1 MKKLIFTTTILLLFV
16 SCAVTKHGKTD
27 YTSYQQPIENST
39 QNTGTKSVQTTEYK
53 GSATNKNAV
62 SAINAQTDKNV
73 LCERLI
79 SELLPQNK
87 EYNRYKYA
95 REEYIIFSLSKD
107 YEWEDCHLVK
117 ESIEKFYAAN
127 PKERYEHPV
136 GYIRYIGYFQCREAY
151 DFLETQIK
159 ENPLEEDRCAAITTL
174 AQKLNPDYLP
184 CILEYAEKKSL
195 SINEKY
201 ALASAYTVFGIYND
215 RPDLIEKAVIIL
227 DELCYDYK
235 NGVVHDCIWEYFKIG
250 GQPALDFFYY
260 YLEKNN
266 SRLVAAQ
273 KLAELGGLN
282 EYKKTFPIFI
292 EAINSGNQN
301 DIHIALYGLAAI
313 GTEDAFEL
321 IRKQTKS
328 DNEFI
333 AKEAKWILEN
343 INIKGGQK

>member
-1 MKKLIFTTTILLLFV
+1 MKQRIIIVSIFLLPFFGYSQDSLFWNKRMLDIAHKGTHKE
-16 SCAVTKHGKTD
+16 SGEIKNTASVT
-27 YTSYQQPIENST
+27 N
-39 QNTGTKSVQTTEYK
+39 V
-53 GSATNKNAV
+53 
-62 SAINAQTDKNV
+62 QTDKNV
-73 LCERLI
+73 LWERLI
-79 SELLPQNK
+79 SELLPQNE

-95 REEYIIFSLSKD
+95 REEYIIFCLSNIMN

-117 ESIEKFYAAN
+117 ELIEKFYAAN
-127 PKERYEHPV
+127 QKERDEHPI
-136 GYIRYIGYFQCREAY
+136 GYISHIGSFQCQEAY

-159 ENPLEEDRCAAITTL
+159 ENPLEKDRCTAITTL
-174 AQKLNPDYLP
+174 ARRLNLDYLP
-184 CILEYAEKKSL
+184 CILEYAERESL
-195 SINEKY
+195 SISEKY
-201 ALASAYTVFGIYND
+201 ALASAYTVFGIYKD

-273 KLAELGGLN
+273 KLAELGGVN
-282 EYKKTFPIFI
+282 EYEKTFPIFV

-313 GTEDAFEL
+313 DTEEALEL
-321 IRKQTKS
+321 IREQTKS
-328 DNEFI
+328 ENEFI